1 MFSSQP
7 DEEPIIMHG
16 NHSIVLLVLLLAMM
30 VNLAGCAQM
39 KSSYAAQTASPSASP
54 ATSPSPIPKLIT
66 PADLVKLRWIEG
78 SWRGT
83 GGGVPPFYERY
94 KFENESTLVVEG
106 LADETLSKVNDTSR
120 FELKDGHFG
129 SGDGNSASVA
139 TVLDDNSISFAPIG
153 KGNYFR
159 FQRESENSWKA
170 ILNWTDKSG
179 TPKERIYLM
188 ERWPPKKQ

>member
-1 MFSSQP
+1 MQCKQR
-7 DEEPIIMHG
+7 IL
-16 NHSIVLLVLLLAMM
+16 LLVLLLAMM
-30 VNLAGCAQM
+30 NFAGCARM
-39 KSSYAAQTASPSASP
+39 KSNYAAQTVAPSAST
-54 ATSPSPIPKLIT
+54 ASPIPKLIT

-83 GGGVPPFYERY
+83 GGDVPPFYERY

-106 LADETLSKVNDTSR
+106 LADETLTKVNDTSR

-129 SGDGNSASVA
+129 TSEGDSRSVA
-139 TVLDDNSISFAPIG
+139 TAIDDNSITFAPIG

-170 ILNWTDKSG
+170 ILNWTSKTG
-179 TPKERIYLM
+179 APRERIYLM
-188 ERWPPKKQ
+188 ERWPARKQ